1 MRSLFQILLFTATLL
16 ATQPLLS
23 QEEQGGILRPVIGGG
38 FLSGGSFSP
47 NQFNYLSGGVA
58 RLGLQ
63 RSFLQKHDVAVI
75 LGVNQFDKDLFFP
88 LMIQF
93 RWVNDPNKAL
103 GLLTSFGYSS
113 GQGEFEIES
122 EEYELEGGFY
132 FELGAQWKFDLG
144 RDWAMMPSVSL
155 SRQPAILEFTPE
167 FGDAYEIKDD
177 RIALVFAVNLQLG
190 R

>member
-1 MRSLFQILLFTATLL
+1 MICSVWLFFAAPLFGQA
-16 ATQPLLS
+16 S
-23 QEEQGGILRPVIGGG
+23 EGGKLRPIVGGG

-47 NQFNYLSGGVA
+47 NQFNYLSGGMA
-58 RLGLQ
+58 RIGLQ
-63 RSFLQKHDVAVI
+63 RPFLDKHDVALV

-88 LMIQF
+88 FVLQF

-113 GQGEFEIES
+113 GKGEFEIES

-144 RDWAMMPSVSL
+144 NSWAMMPSVSL
-155 SRQPAILEFTPE
+155 SRQPAILEFTPD
-167 FGDAYEIKDD
+167 FGDPYEIKDD
-177 RIALVFAVNLQLG
+177 RIALIFAINLQMG